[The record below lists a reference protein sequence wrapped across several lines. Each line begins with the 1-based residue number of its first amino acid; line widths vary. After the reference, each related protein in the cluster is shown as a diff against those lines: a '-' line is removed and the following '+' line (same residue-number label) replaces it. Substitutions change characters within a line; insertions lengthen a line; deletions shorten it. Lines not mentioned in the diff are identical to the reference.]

1 MKPIFLFYIA
11 FAFGAS
17 FYAQNKIELKH
28 IEPMN
33 WWSNMHLS
41 KIEIM
46 LHGENIAKYEVK
58 VEGLDIL
65 GIQKTEND
73 NYIFVTVE
81 TKNKAPKVYPITLM
95 KGKKEIYKYPFE
107 LKKRTE
113 NSRFRQGFDASD
125 VIYLLMPDR
134 FANGNIENDSDPTVI
149 EKLNREKPG
158 GRHGGDIQGIID
170 HLDYIAD
177 LGATA
182 IWTTPLLEDNDSTY
196 SYHTYGQSNVYRVD
210 PRYGTNDDF
219 KRLVEEAHKKGLKII
234 KDEVPNHWG
243 GAHWM
248 MKDLPTY
255 EWIHQF
261 PGYGQSNYR
270 TTTHMDPNVSEYDK
284 LYCEKGWF
292 VKSMPDLN
300 QSHPL
305 VLHYLIQNTIWWMEF
320 AGIDGIRVDTYS
332 FNDKDAIATWT
343 KAIMEEYPNT
353 NITGEV
359 WMHDQAQI
367 SYWQKNSP
375 VGAIDNYNSYLP
387 SVMDFTLQDAFEFG
401 IKESDMQWTN
411 GMIRFYE
418 NFVNDFLYENPQQ
431 LLIFTENHD
440 TPRFNEYCPD
450 IKDYKIALSML
461 ATLRGIPQIYYG
473 SEIGMQGSKAKG
485 DADIRRDFPGGWKE
499 DSVNAFLGKGLN
511 AAQQEYYEFT
521 RKILNWR
528 KSNSIAH
535 NGKFIHYIPVENVY
549 VYFREDPSTKEKIM
563 VLINNSKKN
572 KDIDLFR
579 YKESL
584 VGISKGKDVASER
597 VFNLK
602 NSLSIEGK
610 TALILT
616 LE

>member
-1 MKPIFLFYIA
+1 MKLIFLFSIV
-11 FAFGAS
+11 FAFITS
-17 FYAQNKIELKH
+17 FHAQKKIELKH

-33 WWSNMHLS
+33 WWSNMHFS

-58 VEGLDIL
+58 VEGLDVL

-81 TKNKAPKVYPITLM
+81 TKNKAPNIYPITLM
-95 KGKKEIYKYPFE
+95 QGKKEICKYPFE

-134 FANGNIENDSDPTVI
+134 FANGNLDNDSDPSVI

-170 HLDYIAD
+170 HLDYITD

-219 KRLVEEAHKKGLKII
+219 KRLVDEAHQKGLKII

-243 GAHWM
+243 AAHWM

-270 TTTHMDPNVSEYDK
+270 TSTHMDPNASEYDK

-292 VKSMPDLN
+292 VQSMPDLN

-305 VLHYLIQNTIWWMEF
+305 VLNYLIQNTIWWMEF
-320 AGIDGIRVDTYS
+320 AGIDGLRVDTYS
-332 FNDKDAIATWT
+332 FNDKVAIANWT

-375 VGAIDNYNSYLP
+375 IGAIDSYNSHLP
-387 SVMDFTLQDAFEFG
+387 SLMDFTLQDAFEFG
-401 IKESDMQWTN
+401 VKESEIHWSK

-418 NFVNDFLYENPQQ
+418 NFVNDFLYNNPNQ
-431 LLIFTENHD
+431 LLVFTENHD

-450 IKDYKIALSML
+450 VRDYKIALTIL
-461 ATLRGIPQIYYG
+461 ATVRGIPQIYYG
-473 SEIGMQGSKAKG
+473 SEIGMKGSKAKG
-485 DADIRRDFPGGWKE
+485 DADIRQDFPGGWPSDEK
-499 DSVNAFLGKGLN
+499 NAFT
-511 AAQQEYYEFT
+511 AQGRSNIQNEYFDFT
-521 RKILNWR
+521 KKIMNWR
-528 KSNSIAH
+528 KNKSVVHYGAFKH
-535 NGKFIHYIPVENVY
+535 FIPKNNVY
-549 VYFREDPSTKEKIM
+549 AFMRMNNKSNEK
-563 VLINNSKKN
+563 VLVIINNSTETQN
-572 KDIDLFR
+572 FEFEPL
-579 YKESL
+579 KEYL
-584 VGISKGKDVASER
+584 KDVNTGKEIISNKEISL
-597 VFNLK
+597 LK
-602 NSLSIEGK
+602 KLEIKEKSSMIIE
-610 TALILT
+610 LD
-616 LE
+616 